1 MNFFFKM
8 LLGDIFFL
16 NEGLSIKEREKWDA
30 EIDDVIGRRKVEG
43 IFRMIIDKQFKDFF
57 LEWEV
62 RLLLILVKVKRYKK
76 QGKEL

>member
-1 MNFFFKM
+1 M

-43 IFRMIIDKQFKDFF
+43 IFRMIIDK
-57 LEWEV
+57 
-62 RLLLILVKVKRYKK
+62 
-76 QGKEL
+76 